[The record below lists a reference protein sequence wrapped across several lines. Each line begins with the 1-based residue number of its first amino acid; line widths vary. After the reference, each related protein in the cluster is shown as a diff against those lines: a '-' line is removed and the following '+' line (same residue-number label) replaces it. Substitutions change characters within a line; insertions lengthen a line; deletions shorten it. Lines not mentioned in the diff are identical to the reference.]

1 MLFGKARGQG
11 GYAIVGLKAFRFLIM
26 NAQGVNH
33 TLNGFELAGKFF
45 GHGFAVGL
53 VLGINVMPEILS
65 ASVLHEAEPAGAL
78 LAQDAEQDTR
88 DNDES
93 SRRKTVRTLQRAVGE
108 KTAIN
113 IG

>member
-1 MLFGKARGQG
+1 
-11 GYAIVGLKAFRFLIM
+11 
-26 NAQGVNH
+26 
-33 TLNGFELAGKFF
+33 
-45 GHGFAVGL
+45 
-53 VLGINVMPEILS
+53 MPEILS

-78 LAQDAEQDTR
+78 LAQDAEQNTR

-93 SRRKTVRTLQRAVGE
+93 SRGKTVRTLQRAVGE